1 MTDTFTQ
8 TIDEQLIPMAIEK
21 FVEGAASP
29 CDIFLNDNG
38 KTVALFNR
46 GMIFDASTMSVLRKQ
61 GVTEVLIK
69 KNEEHKVAAQKIQQE
84 FSEEAVPVMPETP
97 VPPAM
102 DFKEYSVKK
111 EQHFQIDGKLLVPG
125 TDVHFNI
132 YTFNQAALHMVVE
145 ASEKSPARIPE
156 SIQSATEELVI
167 NNADIPS
174 YQAYLNGLLAS
185 SNLPTAELSRI
196 KSTVIKENSKLIVKD
211 LLDNPRSGE
220 KIKESIV
227 MVNKMVDGILENR
240 DAVYEL
246 LSIRSHD
253 YYTYTHSVNVAAL
266 SVGLGIA
273 SGLNRSSLEKLGIGT
288 MLHDL
293 GKSAIPHEILNKP
306 EKLTDDE
313 FRIMK
318 SHVLESEKILRKQ
331 KEIPEESYA
340 AVLQHHERISGKGYP
355 FGLAGTEVKLFG
367 RISAIADCYDAIT
380 TKRVYKPAFAPFQ
393 ALSIMVNETGNYDP
407 DLMAV
412 FIKMLGKIT

>member
-1 MTDTFTQ
+1 
-8 TIDEQLIPMAIEK
+8 MAIDR
-21 FVEGAASP
+21 FIEGAASP

-38 KTVALFNR
+38 KTMALFNR

-61 GVTEVLIK
+61 GVTEVLVK
-69 KNEEHKVAAQKIQQE
+69 KNEEHKVAAQKMQQE
-84 FSEEAVPVMPETP
+84 TAPVIPETP
-97 VPPAM
+97 VLPAM
-102 DFKEYSVKK
+102 DFKEYSLKK
-111 EQHFQIDGKLLVPG
+111 ELHFQIDGKLLIPG
-125 TDVHFNI
+125 TDVNFNI
-132 YTFNQAALHMVVE
+132 YIFSQGGLSTVIE
-145 ASEKSPARIPE
+145 ASEKSPARLSE
-156 SIQSATEELVI
+156 TLLNTTEELVI
-167 NNADIPS
+167 NNTDIS
-174 YQAYLNGLLAS
+174 AYQAYLNGLLTS
-185 SNLPTAELSRI
+185 PGIPTAELSRI

-273 SGLNRSSLEKLGIGT
+273 SGLSRNSLEKLGIGT

-293 GKSAIPHEILNKP
+293 GKSVIPHEILNKP
-306 EKLTDDE
+306 ERLTDDE

-318 SHVLESEKILRKQ
+318 SHVVESEKILRKQ

-340 AVLQHHERISGKGYP
+340 AVLQHHERLSGKGYP

-407 DLMAV
+407 DLMAI